1 MLVQPNR
8 SFFTARR
15 RAYVPLLAALAA
27 TLGPLCAQDFFRDLG
42 TSRSSGGIGPVSP
55 TEYTYQDTRPSAL
68 RPVTPLTETEEQDQ
82 YNFALGPVR
91 FGVAAGFGVEFNDNI
106 TLADDD
112 RESDIILR
120 PLLNIDL
127 AWPITEA
134 ASLKLQLGASYAKYI
149 EHSEFDTGGLLLS
162 PTSALALSVQLGAI
176 KLTVRDRF
184 SYQEEPYSVAPLSN
198 TAIFRRAE
206 NQIGLDAD
214 WSVNEKLILGAG
226 YDHYNLWTFDDE
238 FSSETRAI
246 DTIFIRPSYQLTP
259 GIKIGLFG
267 SISYVS
273 FEEDTR
279 KDATGTLIGPFIDIQ
294 FSSALALYAEAG
306 YQALNFS
313 GESSFDDDFFNNLS
327 EDERALFRDDT
338 DASGLYFKL
347 ELSHKPTPV
356 FEHAIS
362 ASKTAEIGFGTDYY
376 DLYHFE
382 YNASFKGIAKT
393 EIGPS
398 LFYEH
403 YETSGEFG
411 EKADRWGATIG
422 IRHHLTNSITLG
434 LDYRFLLK
442 DSNIPQADYYQN
454 IAFLSVYYRF

>member
-1 MLVQPNR
+1 MSR
-8 SFFTARR
+8 RYARL
-15 RAYVPLLAALAA
+15 PLLAALAA
-27 TLGPLCAQDFFRDLG
+27 ACSPLCAQDFFRDLG

-68 RPVTPLTETEEQDQ
+68 RPVTPLSETEEQDQ

-91 FGVAAGFGVEFNDNI
+91 FGVAAGFGAEFNDNI
-106 TLADDD
+106 SLADDD

-120 PLLNIDL
+120 PLLNLDL

-134 ASLKLQLGASYAKYI
+134 ASLKLQVGASYAKYLD
-149 EHSEFDTGGLLLS
+149 HDEFDTGGLLLS

-176 KLTVRDRF
+176 KLTIRDRF
-184 SYQEEPYSVAPLSN
+184 SYQEEPYSVAPLRN
-198 TAIFRRAE
+198 TAVFRRAE

-214 WSVNEKLILGAG
+214 WAVNQALTLGAG
-226 YDHYNLWTFDDE
+226 YDHYNLWTFDEE

-259 GIKIGLFG
+259 GIKLGLFG
-267 SISYVS
+267 SLSYVD
-273 FEEDTR
+273 FEEDQR
-279 KDATGTLIGPFIDIQ
+279 KDATGTLLGPFIDIQ
-294 FSSALALYAEAG
+294 FSSALALYVEAG
-306 YQALNFS
+306 YQALNFD
-313 GESSFDDDFFNNLS
+313 GESHFDDDFLGNLTD
-327 EDERALFRDDT
+327 DERALFRDDT
-338 DASGLYFKL
+338 DASGFYFKL

-356 FEHAIS
+356 FDHAIS
-362 ASKTAEIGFGTDYY
+362 ASKTAEIGFGSDYY

-398 LFYEH
+398 IFFEH
-403 YETSGEFG
+403 YETSGDFG

-434 LDYRFLLK
+434 LDYRFLYK
-442 DSNIPQADYYQN
+442 DSNIPQSDYYQN

>member
-1 MLVQPNR
+1 
-8 SFFTARR
+8 
-15 RAYVPLLAALAA
+15 
-27 TLGPLCAQDFFRDLG
+27 
-42 TSRSSGGIGPVSP
+42 
-55 TEYTYQDTRPSAL
+55 
-68 RPVTPLTETEEQDQ
+68 VTPLDEAEEQDQ

-106 TLADDD
+106 TLAHED
-112 RESDIILR
+112 RQSDIILR
-120 PLLNIDL
+120 PLLNLDL

-162 PTSALALSVQLGAI
+162 PTSALALSVQLGAV

-184 SYQEEPYSVAPLSN
+184 SYQEEPYSVAPISN
-198 TAIFRRAE
+198 TAVFRRAE

-214 WSVNEKLILGAG
+214 WAVNQQLTLGAG
-226 YDHYNLWTFDDE
+226 YDHYNLWTFDEE

-273 FEEDTR
+273 FEEDSR
-279 KDATGTLIGPFIDIQ
+279 QDATGTLVGPFIDIQ

-313 GESSFDDDFFNNLS
+313 GESTFDDEFLENLS
-327 EDERALFRDDT
+327 DDERALFRDDT

-398 LFYEH
+398 LFFEH

-442 DSNIPQADYYQN
+442 DSNIPKADYYQN
-454 IAFLSVYYRF
+454 LAFLSVYYRF